1 MVVMIVCRLFLYVK
15 CSCET
20 PYFVQFKV
28 QGISIVVDPKST
40 FARQLFF
47 GILQS
52 LIYDERIVLTEEKM
66 CSSNLDFCVFG

>member
-1 MVVMIVCRLFLYVK
+1 MIVFRLFLYVK

-52 LIYDERIVLTEEKM
+52 LIYDECIVLTEEK
-66 CSSNLDFCVFG
+66 CVQVI